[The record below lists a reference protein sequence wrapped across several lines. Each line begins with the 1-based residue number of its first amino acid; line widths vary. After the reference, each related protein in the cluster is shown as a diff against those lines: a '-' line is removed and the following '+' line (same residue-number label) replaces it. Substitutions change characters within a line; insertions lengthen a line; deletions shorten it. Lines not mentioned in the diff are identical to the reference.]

1 MNLSVLLKGGGFLK
15 KTKKTVIISN
25 ILRKRSLF
33 EECLLSFSF
42 EMRLME
48 SEKNR
53 PLAKSGLIAAE
64 IYMKTIS
71 GSLKIKSNM

>member
-1 MNLSVLLKGGGFLK
+1 MNFIFCVLLKGGGFLK

-64 IYMKTIS
+64 IYNNLRLS
-71 GSLKIKSNM
+71 

>member
-53 PLAKSGLIAAE
+53 PLAK
-64 IYMKTIS
+64 
-71 GSLKIKSNM
+71 